1 MKKTLSLI
9 LALSVILTLLVGLTL
24 NSSAA
29 TPVYTLVTSIDELS
43 SGDKIVFVCKDK
55 NVANSIIASNAT
67 TGVCFLTA
75 NSVEIENDTIIS
87 GDLAPITLGGSKTA
101 GWTLTVDG
109 KLISANAVKEFN
121 VSGIGSSTW
130 NISIEN
136 TVATVA
142 STNAECGNIQYNSNN
157 PRFLCYTSKQNA
169 IAIFK
174 LVDYVE
180 DESGDSSEDIGGDE
194 SGETSENP
202 VIDGPAAYTLVVNP
216 SDLKAGDQIIFVCP
230 SKNVANGILNKT
242 FLEKVDVTIA
252 NNTIKCPED
261 DSLKVVPFTLGG
273 NAQSGW
279 TFSLGTGLLS
289 SPAAKSLNITGS
301 GVSTWNISISG
312 GVATVS
318 STDTS
323 FGKILY
329 NASNPRFTTYTSDQT
344 PIALYKLTAVGT
356 ANVTG
361 VTVDETASVYVGK
374 TVSLFATVLP
384 SDAADK
390 TVTWSSSAPEIAKV
404 DSETGVV
411 TGVKAGE
418 ATITVKTNDGS
429 FTDTCVVTVSD
440 EPIYTI
446 AEVKAL
452 ELNTECLTKGV
463 VTFVSGKNA
472 FIQDSTGGIN
482 IYRPSADF
490 SLNIGDELL
499 VSGKTTLYGEAPE
512 LGNTVIKSKT
522 PSTPVTPL
530 EISLAALVADPL
542 AHFGELVKINEVEI
556 VEYDDKGNAIVSD
569 GRNTAPLYKIELDPE
584 IFTVGTEVS
593 FTAIAAYFNGF
604 QFQGYPENVKA
615 NSSAVRPIITSLG
628 AKVNMSASAMRLGA
642 SYDASRLTSAQRASV
657 EDIGILISVK
667 DKSNL
672 ELKLGNGF
680 YEAHD
685 IAINEYDESYKLSD
699 YDRFVFYA
707 TITNIPENEYDTP
720 IIFRPFVTYDGLT
733 SYGEKLTRTF
743 NQVAV
748 KPKIVS
754 APSENVAYK
763 LGVEN
768 GGIFFATG
776 EINENHYGVTT
787 KTPKNAADIYVIDDH
802 GEYTLKAVLPSGET
816 KYINLVYDNSHYN
829 FVYGDTP
836 ITAWHYENDVLSAE
850 VYNGSEIVV
859 CWIGAIGNYT
869 DIGAYTGSAVHP
881 CSIYSLG

>member
-1 MKKTLSLI
+1 MKKFLSLI
-9 LALSVILTLLVGLTL
+9 SALFVVLTLLVGLTL

-29 TPVYTLVTSIDELS
+29 TPVYKLVESVDELS
-43 SGDKIVFVCKDK
+43 AGDMIVFVSTEK
-55 NVANSIIASNAT
+55 NTANSMIASNAT
-67 TGVCFLTA
+67 GVCYLTA
-75 NSVEIENDTIIS
+75 NSVEIENGTIVS

-101 GWTLTVDG
+101 GWTLTVG
-109 KLISANAVKEFN
+109 GSLISAEKAKAFN
-121 VSGIGSSTW
+121 VSGIGTSTW
-130 NISIEN
+130 NISVEGN
-136 TVATVA
+136 TATVA
-142 STNAECGNIQYNSNN
+142 STNTDCGSIQYNSGN
-157 PRFLCYTSKQNA
+157 PRFLNYSTKQGA

-180 DESGDSSEDIGGDE
+180 DESDDSSEDIGGDE

-202 VIDGPAAYTLVVNP
+202 VIDGPAAYTLVLDP
-216 SDLKAGDQIIFVCP
+216 SDLKAGDKIIFVCP
-230 SKNVANGILNKT
+230 SKNAASGVLNKT
-242 FLEKVDVTIA
+242 YLEKVDVTIA
-252 NNTIKCPED
+252 NNTIKRPEGD
-261 DSLKVVPFTLGG
+261 TLPIVPFTVGG
-273 NAQSGW
+273 SAKSGW
-279 TFSLGTGLLS
+279 TFAVGTGLLS
-289 SPAAKSLNITGS
+289 SPAAKSLNITGN

-312 GVATVS
+312 GIATVS
-318 STDTS
+318 STDSS
-323 FGKILY
+323 FGRIQF
-329 NASNPRFTTYTSDQT
+329 NASSPRFTTYTSDQT
-344 PIALYKLTAVGT
+344 PIAIYKLTAVGT
-356 ANVTG
+356 AKVNG
-361 VTVDETASVYVGK
+361 VTVDETASVYIGK
-374 TVSLFATVLP
+374 TVPLFATVSP

-390 TVTWSSSAPEIAKV
+390 TVSWSSSAPDIARV
-404 DSETGVV
+404 DPETGVV

-418 ATITVKTNDGS
+418 ATITVTTSDGS
-429 FTDTCVVTVSD
+429 FTDTCVVTVTE
-440 EPIYTI
+440 EPVYTI
-446 AEVKAL
+446 SEAKAL
-452 ELNTECLTKGV
+452 SLNTECLTKGV
-463 VTFVSGKNA
+463 VTFVNGKNA
-472 FIQDSTGGIN
+472 FIQDFTGGIN
-482 IYRPSADF
+482 IYSPSSEF

-499 VSGKTTLYGEAPE
+499 VSGKLTLYGEAPE
-512 LGNTVIKSKT
+512 LGNAVIKSKT
-522 PSTPVTPL
+522 PSTPVAPL
-530 EISLAALVADPL
+530 DISLASLVSDPL
-542 AHFGELVKINEVEI
+542 AHFGELVRINEVEI
-556 VEYDDKGNAIVSD
+556 IEYDENGSAVVSD
-569 GRNTAPLYKIELDPE
+569 GRNTAPLYKIALDPE

-593 FTAIAAYFNGF
+593 FTAIASYFNGF

-642 SYDASRLTSAQRASV
+642 SYDASRLTPAQRASI

-685 IAINEYDESYKLSD
+685 IAINEYDETYELAD
-699 YDRFVFYA
+699 YDRFAFYA
-707 TITNIPENEYDTP
+707 TITNIPEKEYDTP

-733 SYGEKLTRTF
+733 SYGDKLSRTF

-829 FVYGDTP
+829 FVYGDNA
-836 ITAWHYENDVLSAE
+836 ITVWHYENDVLSAE

-859 CWIGAIGNYT
+859 CWIGAIGTYT
-869 DIGAYTGSAVHP
+869 DIGAYTGAAVHP

>member
-9 LALSVILTLLVGLTL
+9 LALSVALTLLVGLTL
-24 NSSAA
+24 YSSAA
-29 TPVYTLVTSIDELS
+29 TPVYTLVTSVDELS
-43 SGDKIVFVCKDK
+43 SGDKIVFVSTEK
-55 NVANSIIASNAT
+55 NTASSMIASNAT
-67 TGVCFLTA
+67 GVCYLTA
-75 NSVEIENDTIIS
+75 NSVEIENGTIVS

-101 GWTLTVDG
+101 GWTFTVDG
-109 KLISANAVKEFN
+109 MLISTNAVKEFN

-130 NISIEN
+130 NISIESG
-136 TVATVA
+136 TATVA
-142 STNAECGNIQYNSNN
+142 STNTDCGSIQYNSGN

-169 IAIFK
+169 ISIFK

-180 DESGDSSEDIGGDE
+180 DESGDSSEDSI
-194 SGETSENP
+194 
-202 VIDGPAAYTLVVNP
+202 IDGPAAYTLVLDP

-230 SKNVANGILNKT
+230 SKSVASGVLNKT
-242 FLEKVDVTIA
+242 FLEKVDVKIA

-261 DSLKVVPFTLGG
+261 DSLAVVPFTLGG
-273 NAQSGW
+273 NAKTGW
-279 TFSLGTGLLS
+279 TFAAGTGLLS

-323 FGKILY
+323 FGKIQY
-329 NASNPRFTTYTSDQT
+329 NASSPRFTTYTSDQT

-356 ANVTG
+356 ADVTG

-390 TVTWSSSAPEIAKV
+390 TVSWSSSAPEIAKV

-446 AEVKAL
+446 SEVKAL

-463 VTFVSGKNA
+463 VTFISGKNA

-482 IYRPSADF
+482 IYRPSAEF
-490 SLNIGDELL
+490 TTINVGDELL

-512 LGNTVIKSKT
+512 LGSVVIKSSA
-522 PSTPVTPL
+522 PATPVTPL
-530 EISLAALVADPL
+530 EISLASLVADPL

-556 VEYDDKGNAIVSD
+556 VEYDENGNAIVSD
-569 GRNTAPLYKIELDPE
+569 GRNTALLYKIALDPE

-604 QFQGYPENVKA
+604 QFQGNPEDVKA

-776 EINENHYGVTT
+776 VINENHYGTTT

-829 FVYGDTP
+829 IIYGDTP
-836 ITAWHYENDVLSAE
+836 VTAWHYENDVLSAE
-850 VYNGSEIVV
+850 VYNGTEIVV

-869 DIGAYTGSAVHP
+869 DIGAYTGAAVHP
-881 CSIYSLG
+881 CAIYTLG